1 MNIIYNNEEHRFR
14 AGVRL
19 LLFLALAFFLA
30 IPSGFFA
37 STVWS
42 YIALSIGLF
51 IATLLMIK
59 QVDRRSIKEIG
70 LKLEALWWKELGLGI
85 LIAVLALTVVF
96 LLEWGMGWIEI
107 SGYGWQRAGSD
118 YWLLTLAVY
127 MVQMMGVGFYEELIF
142 RGYFIPNLKEGAII
156 GSITPWQATLGA
168 VFITSA
174 IFGIAHIWNPNAT
187 LISTSYILIAGI
199 MLTIPYLITGRLA
212 LSIGIHFAWN
222 FAMGGIFGLP
232 VSGLEMRRS
241 LIQVEEVGPDLWTG
255 GSFGPEAGI
264 IGLVGMLI
272 IILLVFGYGRVI
284 KKEQP
289 LVEPIFKRDYVPLE
303 MPEEGK

>member
-70 LKLEALWWKELGLGI
+70 LKLDALWWKECGLGI

-96 LLEWGMGWIEI
+96 LLE
-107 SGYGWQRAGSD
+107 
-118 YWLLTLAVY
+118 
-127 MVQMMGVGFYEELIF
+127 
-142 RGYFIPNLKEGAII
+142 
-156 GSITPWQATLGA
+156 
-168 VFITSA
+168 
-174 IFGIAHIWNPNAT
+174 
-187 LISTSYILIAGI
+187 
-199 MLTIPYLITGRLA
+199 
-212 LSIGIHFAWN
+212 
-222 FAMGGIFGLP
+222 
-232 VSGLEMRRS
+232 
-241 LIQVEEVGPDLWTG
+241 
-255 GSFGPEAGI
+255 
-264 IGLVGMLI
+264 
-272 IILLVFGYGRVI
+272 
-284 KKEQP
+284 
-289 LVEPIFKRDYVPLE
+289 
-303 MPEEGK
+303 